1 MIYCIADVHGYYSL
15 FRQAVNY
22 LKEGDEL
29 YVLGDILDR
38 GPHGIKILR
47 DIMEDE
53 RITLLMG
60 NHELIFLDAIDEE
73 QGLDDMSLSL
83 QTLFMNGGEQTL
95 IEFRTFNTI
104 EQKKMKEYLQN
115 LKYFATI
122 QFTTAPPN
130 PKDKKIWLSHDN
142 WPYPL
147 TFNRENLFW
156 RTEKCD
162 LCWNRI
168 KKDNIVWP
176 EEINDWYQIHGH
188 TPVGTKYFPSIED
201 YPVNYAD
208 GHMWNIDLAT
218 PETGLLALFNVSEMK
233 VEKIFNDLSNNRGQR
248 NF

>member
-1 MIYCIADVHGYYSL
+1 MIYCIADVHGCYSL
-15 FRQAVNY
+15 FRQAVDY
-22 LKEGDEL
+22 LKEGDKL

-47 DIMEDE
+47 DIMKDE
-53 RITLLMG
+53 RIELIMG

-73 QGLDDMSLSL
+73 QSLDDMNLSL
-83 QTLFMNGGEQTL
+83 QTLFINGGEKTL

-104 EQKKMKEYLQN
+104 EQKKMKEYLKN
-115 LKYFATI
+115 LEYCSIISLENKNIFLA
-122 QFTTAPPN
+122 
-130 PKDKKIWLSHDN
+130 HDN

-147 TFNRENLFW
+147 TFKRENLFW

-162 LCWNRI
+162 VCWNRI
-168 KKDNIVWP
+168 KKDDIVWP
-176 EEINDWYQIHGH
+176 EEVDDWYQIHGH

-218 PETGLLALFNVSEMK
+218 PETGLLALFNVSKMK
-233 VEKIFNDLSNNRGQR
+233 VEKIFNDLSNNRG
-248 NF
+248 